1 MYVITA
7 MSNDRIKAIMKLK
20 QKKYRQESRSFLVE
34 GWHLVEEALKAN
46 RCLMVVHTDHVP
58 HFSGTTLHVTP
69 EIFKKLSDVESIQ
82 GIMAVVS
89 FPEQMPLSKRILLL
103 DGIQDPGNL
112 GSLLRSARAFG
123 FDSIVMEQTV
133 DVYNPKVVRATQ
145 GAIFGLNFFENNL
158 YDFMKHHPEYAY
170 YGTTPHGGIDPGRIE
185 HGSEY
190 VALILGNEGSGVRA
204 KLLNAT
210 TTNLTIPIA
219 HQESL
224 NVAVAG
230 GILMYL
236 LGGKRS

>member
-7 MSNDRIKAIMKLK
+7 MTNDRIKAIMKLK
-20 QKKYRQESRSFLVE
+20 QEKNRQESRSFLVE

-46 RCLMVVHTDHVP
+46 RCLMIVHTDHVP
-58 HFSGTTLHVTP
+58 HFTGPTLHVAP
-69 EIFKKLSDVESIQ
+69 DVFKKLSDVESIQ

-89 FPEQMPLSKRILLL
+89 FPEEMPLTKRILLL

-133 DVYNPKVVRATQ
+133 DVFNPKVIRATQ
-145 GAIFGLNFFENNL
+145 GAIFGLHLFEDNL
-158 YDFMKHHPEYAY
+158 HDFMKQHPEYTY
-170 YGTTPHGGIDPGRIE
+170 YGSTPHGGIDLSRIE
-185 HGSEY
+185 HDSENI
-190 VALILGNEGSGVRA
+190 ALILGNEGSGIRA
-204 KLLNAT
+204 ELLDAT
-210 TTNLTIPIA
+210 TANLTIPIA

-230 GILMYL
+230 GIFMHL
-236 LGGKRS
+236 LGGEHS

>member
-1 MYVITA
+1 MITA
-7 MSNDRIKAIMKLK
+7 MTNDRIKAIMKLK

-46 RCLMVVHTDHVP
+46 RCLTVVHTDHVP
-58 HFSGTTLHVTP
+58 HFTGPTLHVTP
-69 EIFKKLSDVESIQ
+69 EVFKKLSDVESIQ

-89 FPEQMPLSKRILLL
+89 FPEERPLTQRILLL

-145 GAIFGLNFFENNL
+145 GAIFGLHFFEDSL
-158 YDFMKHHPEYAY
+158 QDFMKHHPEYTY
-170 YGTTPHGGIDPGRIE
+170 YGTTPQGGVDLSRIE
-185 HGSEY
+185 HDSENI
-190 VALILGNEGSGVRA
+190 ALILGNEGSGIRDE
-204 KLLNAT
+204 LLDAT
-210 TTNLTIPIA
+210 TMNLTIAIA

-230 GILMYL
+230 GILMHL
-236 LGGKRS
+236 LRGKRS